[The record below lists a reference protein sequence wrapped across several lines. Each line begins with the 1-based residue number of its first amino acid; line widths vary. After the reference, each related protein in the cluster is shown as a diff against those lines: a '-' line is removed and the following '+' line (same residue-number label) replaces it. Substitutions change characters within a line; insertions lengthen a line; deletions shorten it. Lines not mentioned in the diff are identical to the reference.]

1 MDVVV
6 NRTRAKAEDM
16 VKDFDELK
24 FRVFGSLGEVCSSG
38 ERGSRVVIACVPA
51 DELGEEKI
59 PDVVFD
65 RVESGVLV
73 EMAYRPPKTGMMKV
87 AGQYPWWKIFKG
99 MDVLK
104 EQAYAQFTLW
114 TGRPAPV
121 SVMRGAMM
129 VAINARL

>member
-1 MDVVV
+1 MCLLMSWV
-6 NRTRAKAEDM
+6 RRRFCA
-16 VKDFDELK
+16 
-24 FRVFGSLGEVCSSG
+24 VFE
-38 ERGSRVVIACVPA
+38 SR
-51 DELGEEKI
+51 
-59 PDVVFD
+59 
-65 RVESGVLV
+65 VLV

-87 AGQYPWWKIFKG
+87 AGQYSGWKIFKG
-99 MDVLK
+99 TDVLE